1 MVNND
6 QPDQPNQSDQKDPP
20 NQEQSTNRSK
30 SKWLVPLLAGIIIGG
45 IIMLIIDPDFL
56 KNENGEQVSSS
67 EKAEINNGG
76 NSNEDISDQTIQV
89 DVTTQLTEIIE
100 EVTPAVVGISNI
112 QQNVSWGAGADGV
125 EAGTGSGVIY
135 KVEDGETY
143 IVTNH
148 HVIEDA
154 DTVEVIMSDETH
166 MEAEIIGSDLF
177 TDLAVL
183 KMESGNTDT
192 AMEIGS
198 SANLKVGEPA
208 IAIGNPLGVYLSS
221 TVTQGVISG
230 MERTIPMDFN
240 FDGRPDWQAE
250 VIQTDA
256 AINPGNSG
264 GALINLYGQLIGIN
278 SMKINEEAVE
288 GIGFAIP
295 IDSALPVIQ
304 ELEENGEVIR
314 PYLGV
319 EIYSIEE
326 LPQYEWRNTLKLP
339 LEVDGGVYVWS
350 VENASPAD
358 QAGLEQYDVIVALDG
373 EPVHNIIDLR
383 KILYEDKDVGEDVE
397 VTYYRNGKQNNTNI
411 KLDAQ

>member
-1 MVNND
+1 MEYND
-6 QPDQPNQSDQKDPP
+6 QPDQPQPP
-20 NQEQSTNRSK
+20 QPPGNKN
-30 SKWLVPLLAGIIIGG
+30 KWLVPLLLGIIIGG
-45 IIMLIIDPDFL
+45 ILVMLINPDFL
-56 KNENGEQVSSS
+56 NNEKTEQANL
-67 EKAEINNGG
+67 AEEENNETSG
-76 NSNEDISDQTIQV
+76 SNDDSAGQPMQV
-89 DVTTQLTEIIE
+89 DVSTQLTDIIE
-100 EVTPAVVGISNI
+100 QVTPAVVGITNI
-112 QQNVSWGAGADGV
+112 QQNVSWGAGADGI

-135 KVEDGETY
+135 KVENGETY

-154 DTVEVIMSDETH
+154 DAVEVIMYDDTH
-166 MEAEIIGSDLF
+166 MEADIIGSDLF

-183 KMESGNTDT
+183 KMESGNKDK
-192 AMEIGS
+192 AMEVGS

-208 IAIGNPLGVYLSS
+208 IAIGNPLGAYLSS

-230 MERTIPMDFN
+230 TERTIPMDFN
-240 FDGRPDWQAE
+240 FDGQPDWQAE
-250 VIQTDA
+250 VVQTDA

-295 IDSALPVIQ
+295 IDSALPVMQ
-304 ELEENGEVIR
+304 ELEEHGEVVR
-314 PYLGV
+314 PFLGV

-326 LPQYEWRNTLKLP
+326 LPQYEWRNTLQLP

-358 QAGLEQYDVIVALDG
+358 KAGIEQYDVIVALDG
-373 EPVHNIIDLR
+373 EPVYNTIDLR
-383 KILYEDKDVGEDVE
+383 KFLYEQKDVGDHIKVD
-397 VTYYRNGKQNNTNI
+397 YYRDGELNQTEI
-411 KLDAQ
+411 VLEVQE

>member
-1 MVNND
+1 MEYN
-6 QPDQPNQSDQKDPP
+6 DQPNQPQPGPDKK
-20 NQEQSTNRSK
+20 NK
-30 SKWLVPLLAGIIIGG
+30 GKWLIPLLLGIIIGG
-45 IIMLIIDPDFL
+45 IIVLLINPDFL
-56 KNENGEQVSSS
+56 HNENTAQISPAGE
-67 EKAEINNGG
+67 EENNE
-76 NSNEDISDQTIQV
+76 NADSNGVLEDQPMQV
-89 DVTTQLTEIIE
+89 DVSTQLTEIIE
-100 EVTPAVVGISNI
+100 QVTPTVVGITNI
-112 QQNVSWGAGADGV
+112 QQNVSWGADADGI

-148 HVIEDA
+148 HVIENA
-154 DTVEVIMSDETH
+154 DSVEVILHDETH

-183 KMESGNTDT
+183 KMDNENEDT
-192 AMEIGS
+192 PMEIGTS
-198 SANLKVGEPA
+198 ESLKVGEPA
-208 IAIGNPLGVYLSS
+208 IAIGNPLGAYLSS

-240 FDGRPDWQAE
+240 FDGQPDWQAE

-295 IDSALPVIQ
+295 IDSAIPVIQ
-304 ELEENGEVIR
+304 ELEENGEVVR
-314 PYLGV
+314 PFLGV

-326 LPQYEWRNTLKLP
+326 LPQYEWRNTLQLP
-339 LEVDGGVYVWS
+339 VEVEGGVYVWS
-350 VENASPAD
+350 VENLSPAD
-358 QAGLEQYDVIVALDG
+358 EAGIEQYDVIVALDG
-373 EPVHNIIDLR
+373 VPVHNTIDLR
-383 KILYEDKDVGEDVE
+383 KILYEEKEVGEV
-397 VTYYRNGKQNNTNI
+397 VTIDYYRDGELMQTELELEI
-411 KLDAQ
+411 Q

>member
-1 MVNND
+1 MEYND
-6 QPDQPNQSDQKDPP
+6 QPDRPQPPQPP
-20 NQEQSTNRSK
+20 GNGNK
-30 SKWLVPLLAGIIIGG
+30 NKWLVPLLLGIIIGG
-45 IIMLIIDPDFL
+45 ILVLLINPDFL
-56 KNENGEQVSSS
+56 NNESTEQANLTEEETNENSGSSDGS
-67 EKAEINNGG
+67 A
-76 NSNEDISDQTIQV
+76 DQPMQV
-89 DVTTQLTEIIE
+89 DVSTQLTDTIE
-100 EVTPAVVGISNI
+100 QVTPAVVGITNI
-112 QQNVSWGAGADGV
+112 RQNVSWGADADGI

-135 KVEDGETY
+135 KVENGETY

-154 DTVEVIMSDETH
+154 DAVEVIMYDETH
-166 MEAEIIGSDLF
+166 MEADIIGSDLF

-183 KMESGNTDT
+183 KMESGKEDK
-192 AMEIGS
+192 AMEVGS

-208 IAIGNPLGVYLSS
+208 IAIGNPLGAYLSS

-230 MERTIPMDFN
+230 TERTIPMDFN
-240 FDGRPDWQAE
+240 FDGQPDWQAE
-250 VIQTDA
+250 VVQTDA

-295 IDSALPVIQ
+295 IDSALPVMQ
-304 ELEENGEVIR
+304 ELEENGEVVR

-326 LPQYEWRNTLKLP
+326 LPQYEWRNTLQLP

-350 VENASPAD
+350 VESSSPAGK
-358 QAGLEQYDVIVALDG
+358 AGIEQYDVIVALDG
-373 EPVHNIIDLR
+373 ESVYNTIDLR
-383 KILYEDKDVGEDVE
+383 KILYEKKDVGDQVK
-397 VTYYRNGKQNNTNI
+397 VDYYRDGELNQADI
-411 KLDAQ
+411 VLEVQE

>member
-1 MVNND
+1 MEYN
-6 QPDQPNQSDQKDPP
+6 DQPNQPQPGPDKK
-20 NQEQSTNRSK
+20 NK
-30 SKWLVPLLAGIIIGG
+30 GKWLIPLLLGIIIGG
-45 IIMLIIDPDFL
+45 ILVLLINPDFL
-56 KNENGEQVSSS
+56 RNENTAQISPAGE
-67 EKAEINNGG
+67 EENNE
-76 NSNEDISDQTIQV
+76 NADSNGVLEDQPMQV
-89 DVTTQLTEIIE
+89 DVSTQLTEIIE
-100 EVTPAVVGISNI
+100 QVTPAVVGITNI
-112 QQNVSWGAGADGV
+112 QQNVSWGAEADGI

-154 DTVEVIMSDETH
+154 DSVEVILHDETH

-183 KMESGNTDT
+183 KMDNENEDT
-192 AMEIGS
+192 PMEIGTS
-198 SANLKVGEPA
+198 ESLKVGEPA
-208 IAIGNPLGVYLSS
+208 IAIGNPLGAYLSS

-240 FDGRPDWQAE
+240 FDGQPDWQAE

-295 IDSALPVIQ
+295 IDSAIPVIQ
-304 ELEENGEVIR
+304 ELEENGEVVR
-314 PYLGV
+314 PFLGV

-326 LPQYEWRNTLKLP
+326 LPQYEWRNTLQLP
-339 LEVDGGVYVWS
+339 VEVEGGVYVWS
-350 VENASPAD
+350 VENLSPAD
-358 QAGLEQYDVIVALDG
+358 EAGIQQYDVIVALDG
-373 EPVHNIIDLR
+373 VPVHNTIDLR
-383 KILYEDKDVGEDVE
+383 KILYEEKEVGEV
-397 VTYYRNGKQNNTNI
+397 VTIDYYRDGELMQTELELEI
-411 KLDAQ
+411 Q

>member
-1 MVNND
+1 MEYN
-6 QPDQPNQSDQKDPP
+6 DQPNQPQPGPDKK
-20 NQEQSTNRSK
+20 NK
-30 SKWLVPLLAGIIIGG
+30 GKWLIPLLLGIIIGG
-45 IIMLIIDPDFL
+45 ILVLLINPDFL
-56 KNENGEQVSSS
+56 RNENTAQISPAGE
-67 EKAEINNGG
+67 EENNE
-76 NSNEDISDQTIQV
+76 NADSNGILEDQPMQV
-89 DVTTQLTEIIE
+89 DVSTQLTEIIE
-100 EVTPAVVGISNI
+100 QVTPAVVGITNI
-112 QQNVSWGAGADGV
+112 QQNVSWGADADGI

-154 DTVEVIMSDETH
+154 DSVEVILHDETH

-183 KMESGNTDT
+183 KMDNENEDT
-192 AMEIGS
+192 PMEIGTS
-198 SANLKVGEPA
+198 ESLKVGEPA
-208 IAIGNPLGVYLSS
+208 IAIGNPLGAYLSS

-240 FDGRPDWQAE
+240 FDGQPDWQAE

-295 IDSALPVIQ
+295 IDSAIPVIQ
-304 ELEENGEVIR
+304 ELEENGEVVR
-314 PYLGV
+314 PFLGV

-326 LPQYEWRNTLKLP
+326 LPQYEWRNTLQLP
-339 LEVDGGVYVWS
+339 VEVEGGVYVWS
-350 VENASPAD
+350 VENLSPAD
-358 QAGLEQYDVIVALDG
+358 EAGIQQYDVIVALDG
-373 EPVHNIIDLR
+373 VPVHNTIDLR
-383 KILYEDKDVGEDVE
+383 KILYEEKEVGEV
-397 VTYYRNGKQNNTNI
+397 VTIDYYRDGELMQTELELEI
-411 KLDAQ
+411 Q

>member
-1 MVNND
+1 MEYN
-6 QPDQPNQSDQKDPP
+6 DQPNQPQPGPDKK
-20 NQEQSTNRSK
+20 NK
-30 SKWLVPLLAGIIIGG
+30 GKWLIPLLLGIIIGG
-45 IIMLIIDPDFL
+45 IIVLLINPDFL
-56 KNENGEQVSSS
+56 HNENTAQISPAGE
-67 EKAEINNGG
+67 EENNE
-76 NSNEDISDQTIQV
+76 NADSNGVLEDQPMQV
-89 DVTTQLTEIIE
+89 DVSTQLTEIIE
-100 EVTPAVVGISNI
+100 QVTPAVVGITNI
-112 QQNVSWGAGADGV
+112 QQNVSWGADADGI

-154 DTVEVIMSDETH
+154 DSVEVILHDETH

-183 KMESGNTDT
+183 KMDNENEDT
-192 AMEIGS
+192 PMEIGTS
-198 SANLKVGEPA
+198 ESLKVGEPA
-208 IAIGNPLGVYLSS
+208 IAIGNPLGAYLSS

-240 FDGRPDWQAE
+240 FDGQPDWQAE

-295 IDSALPVIQ
+295 IDSAIPVIQ
-304 ELEENGEVIR
+304 ELEENGEVVR
-314 PYLGV
+314 PFLGV

-326 LPQYEWRNTLKLP
+326 LPQYEWRNTLQLP
-339 LEVDGGVYVWS
+339 VEVEGGVYVWS
-350 VENASPAD
+350 VENLSPAD
-358 QAGLEQYDVIVALDG
+358 EAGIEQYDVIVALDG
-373 EPVHNIIDLR
+373 VPVHNTIDLR
-383 KILYEDKDVGEDVE
+383 KILYEEKEVGEV
-397 VTYYRNGKQNNTNI
+397 VTIDYYRDGELMQTELELEI
-411 KLDAQ
+411 Q

>member
-1 MVNND
+1 MEYN
-6 QPDQPNQSDQKDPP
+6 DQPNQPQPGSDKK
-20 NQEQSTNRSK
+20 NK
-30 SKWLVPLLAGIIIGG
+30 GKWLIPLLLGIIIGG
-45 IIMLIIDPDFL
+45 ILVLLINPDFL
-56 KNENGEQVSSS
+56 RDENTAQISPAGEEENNENADS
-67 EKAEINNGG
+67 NGVL
-76 NSNEDISDQTIQV
+76 EDQPMQV
-89 DVTTQLTEIIE
+89 DVSTQLTEIIE
-100 EVTPAVVGISNI
+100 QVTPAVVGITNI
-112 QQNVSWGAGADGV
+112 QQNVSWGAEADGI

-154 DTVEVIMSDETH
+154 DSVEVILHDETH

-183 KMESGNTDT
+183 KMDNENEDT
-192 AMEIGS
+192 PMEIGTS
-198 SANLKVGEPA
+198 ESLKVGEPA
-208 IAIGNPLGVYLSS
+208 IAIGNPLGAYLSS

-240 FDGRPDWQAE
+240 FDGQPDWQAE

-295 IDSALPVIQ
+295 IDSAIPVIQ
-304 ELEENGEVIR
+304 ELEENGEVVR
-314 PYLGV
+314 PFLGV

-326 LPQYEWRNTLKLP
+326 LPQYEWRNTLQLP
-339 LEVDGGVYVWS
+339 VEVEGGVYVWS
-350 VENASPAD
+350 VENLSPAD
-358 QAGLEQYDVIVALDG
+358 EAGIQQYDVIVALDG
-373 EPVHNIIDLR
+373 VPVHNTIDLR
-383 KILYEDKDVGEDVE
+383 KILYEEKEVGEV
-397 VTYYRNGKQNNTNI
+397 VTIDYYRDGELMQTELELEI
-411 KLDAQ
+411 Q

>member
-1 MVNND
+1 MEYND
-6 QPDQPNQSDQKDPP
+6 QPDQPQPP
-20 NQEQSTNRSK
+20 QPPGNKN
-30 SKWLVPLLAGIIIGG
+30 KWLVPLLLGIIIGG
-45 IIMLIIDPDFL
+45 ILVMLINSDFL
-56 KNENGEQVSSS
+56 NNENTEQANL
-67 EKAEINNGG
+67 AEEENNETSG
-76 NSNEDISDQTIQV
+76 SNDHSAGQPMQV
-89 DVTTQLTEIIE
+89 DVSTQLTDIIE
-100 EVTPAVVGISNI
+100 QVTPAVVGITNI
-112 QQNVSWGAGADGV
+112 QQNVSWGAGADGI

-135 KVEDGETY
+135 KVENGETY

-154 DTVEVIMSDETH
+154 DAVEVIMYDDTH
-166 MEAEIIGSDLF
+166 MEADIIGSDLF

-183 KMESGNTDT
+183 KMESGNKDK
-192 AMEIGS
+192 AMEVGS

-208 IAIGNPLGVYLSS
+208 IAIGNPLGAYLSS

-230 MERTIPMDFN
+230 TERTIPMDFN
-240 FDGRPDWQAE
+240 FDGQPDWQAE
-250 VIQTDA
+250 VVQTDA

-295 IDSALPVIQ
+295 IDSALPVMQ
-304 ELEENGEVIR
+304 ELEEHGEVVR
-314 PYLGV
+314 PFLGV

-326 LPQYEWRNTLKLP
+326 LPQYEWRNTLQLP

-358 QAGLEQYDVIVALDG
+358 KAGIEQYDVIVALDG
-373 EPVHNIIDLR
+373 EPVYNTIDLR
-383 KILYEDKDVGEDVE
+383 KILYEQKDVGDHIKVD
-397 VTYYRNGKQNNTNI
+397 YYRDGELNQTEI
-411 KLDAQ
+411 VLEVQE

>member
-1 MVNND
+1 MAYPLTARYYYWRNYRVAYKSDFLHNENTAQISPAGEEENNENADSNGVLED
-6 QPDQPNQSDQKDPP
+6 QP
-20 NQEQSTNRSK
+20 
-30 SKWLVPLLAGIIIGG
+30 
-45 IIMLIIDPDFL
+45 M
-56 KNENGEQVSSS
+56 
-67 EKAEINNGG
+67 
-76 NSNEDISDQTIQV
+76 QV
-89 DVTTQLTEIIE
+89 DVSTQLTEIIE
-100 EVTPAVVGISNI
+100 QVTPTVVGITNI
-112 QQNVSWGAGADGV
+112 QQNVSWGADADGI

-148 HVIEDA
+148 HVIENA
-154 DTVEVIMSDETH
+154 DSVEVILHDETH

-183 KMESGNTDT
+183 KMDNENEDT
-192 AMEIGS
+192 PMEIGTS
-198 SANLKVGEPA
+198 ESLKVGEPA
-208 IAIGNPLGVYLSS
+208 IAIGNPLGAYLSS

-240 FDGRPDWQAE
+240 FDGQPDWQAE

-295 IDSALPVIQ
+295 IDSAIPVIQ
-304 ELEENGEVIR
+304 ELEENGEVVR
-314 PYLGV
+314 PFLGV

-326 LPQYEWRNTLKLP
+326 LPQYEWRNTLQLP
-339 LEVDGGVYVWS
+339 VEVEGGVYVWS
-350 VENASPAD
+350 VENLSPAD
-358 QAGLEQYDVIVALDG
+358 EAGIEQYDVIVALDG
-373 EPVHNIIDLR
+373 VPVHNTIDLR
-383 KILYEDKDVGEDVE
+383 KILYEEKEVGEV
-397 VTYYRNGKQNNTNI
+397 VTIDYYRDGELMQTELELEI
-411 KLDAQ
+411 Q

>member
-1 MVNND
+1 MEYN
-6 QPDQPNQSDQKDPP
+6 DQPNQPQPGPDKK
-20 NQEQSTNRSK
+20 NK
-30 SKWLVPLLAGIIIGG
+30 GKWLIPLLLGIIIGG
-45 IIMLIIDPDFL
+45 ILVLLINPDFL
-56 KNENGEQVSSS
+56 RNENTAQISPAGE
-67 EKAEINNGG
+67 EENNE
-76 NSNEDISDQTIQV
+76 NADSNGVLEDQPMQV
-89 DVTTQLTEIIE
+89 DVSTQLTEIIE
-100 EVTPAVVGISNI
+100 QVTPTVVGITNI
-112 QQNVSWGAGADGV
+112 QQNVSWGADADGI

-154 DTVEVIMSDETH
+154 DSVEVILHDETH

-183 KMESGNTDT
+183 KMDNENEDT
-192 AMEIGS
+192 PMEIGTS
-198 SANLKVGEPA
+198 ESLKVGEPA
-208 IAIGNPLGVYLSS
+208 IAIGNPLGAYLSS

-240 FDGRPDWQAE
+240 FDGQPDWQAE

-295 IDSALPVIQ
+295 IDSAIPVIQ
-304 ELEENGEVIR
+304 ELEENGEVVR
-314 PYLGV
+314 PFLGV

-326 LPQYEWRNTLKLP
+326 LPQYEWRNTLQLP
-339 LEVDGGVYVWS
+339 VEVEGGVYVWS
-350 VENASPAD
+350 VENLSPAD
-358 QAGLEQYDVIVALDG
+358 EAGIQQYDVIVALDG
-373 EPVHNIIDLR
+373 VPVHNTIDLR
-383 KILYEDKDVGEDVE
+383 KILYEEKEVGEV
-397 VTYYRNGKQNNTNI
+397 VTIDYYRDGELMQTELELEI
-411 KLDAQ
+411 Q

>member
-1 MVNND
+1 MEYN
-6 QPDQPNQSDQKDPP
+6 DQPNQPQPEPKPDKE
-20 NQEQSTNRSK
+20 NKR
-30 SKWLVPLLAGIIIGG
+30 KWLVPLLSGIIIGG
-45 IIMLIIDPDFL
+45 ILVLLINPDFL
-56 KNENGEQVSSS
+56 HRENAEQISPAAEDETNENTGDS
-67 EKAEINNGG
+67 GG
-76 NSNEDISDQTIQV
+76 LEDQPLQV
-89 DVTTQLTEIIE
+89 DVSTQLTDIIE
-100 EVTPAVVGISNI
+100 QVTPAVVGITNI
-112 QQNVSWGAGADGV
+112 QQNVSWGADADGI

-135 KVEDGETY
+135 KVEDDETY

-154 DTVEVIMSDETH
+154 DSVEVIMHDETH
-166 MEAEIIGSDLF
+166 LEAELIGSDLF

-183 KMESGNTDT
+183 KMESRNEDK
-192 AMEIGS
+192 AIEIGTS
-198 SANLKVGEPA
+198 ESLKVGEPA
-208 IAIGNPLGVYLSS
+208 IAIGNPLGAYLSS

-240 FDGRPDWQAE
+240 FDGQPDWQAE

-295 IDSALPVIQ
+295 IDSAIPVIQ
-304 ELEENGEVIR
+304 ELEENGEVVR

-326 LPQYEWRNTLKLP
+326 LPQYEWRNTLQLP
-339 LEVDGGVYVWS
+339 VEVEGGVYVWS
-350 VENASPAD
+350 VENLSPAD
-358 QAGLEQYDVIVALDG
+358 KAGMEQYDVIVALDG
-373 EPVHNIIDLR
+373 VPVHNTIDLR
-383 KILYEDKDVGEDVE
+383 KILYEDKEVGDS
-397 VTYYRNGKQNNTNI
+397 VTVDYYRDGELNQAEI
-411 KLDAQ
+411 ELEVQ

>member
-1 MVNND
+1 MEYN
-6 QPDQPNQSDQKDPP
+6 DQPNQPQPGPGKK
-20 NQEQSTNRSK
+20 NK
-30 SKWLVPLLAGIIIGG
+30 GKWLIPLLLGIIIGG
-45 IIMLIIDPDFL
+45 IIVLLINPDFL
-56 KNENGEQVSSS
+56 HNENTAQISPAGE
-67 EKAEINNGG
+67 EENNE
-76 NSNEDISDQTIQV
+76 NADSNGVLEDQPMQV
-89 DVTTQLTEIIE
+89 DVSTQLTEIIE
-100 EVTPAVVGISNI
+100 QVTPAVVGITNI
-112 QQNVSWGAGADGV
+112 QQNVSWGADADGI

-154 DTVEVIMSDETH
+154 DSVEVILYDETH

-183 KMESGNTDT
+183 KMDNENEDT
-192 AMEIGS
+192 PMEIGTS
-198 SANLKVGEPA
+198 ESLKVGEPA
-208 IAIGNPLGVYLSS
+208 IAIGNPLGAYLSS

-240 FDGRPDWQAE
+240 FDGQPDWQAE

-295 IDSALPVIQ
+295 IDSAIPVIQ
-304 ELEENGEVIR
+304 ELEEKGEVVR
-314 PYLGV
+314 PFLGV

-326 LPQYEWRNTLKLP
+326 LPQYEWRNTLQLP
-339 LEVDGGVYVWS
+339 VEVEGGVYVWS
-350 VENASPAD
+350 VENLSPAD
-358 QAGLEQYDVIVALDG
+358 EAGIQQYDVIVALDG
-373 EPVHNIIDLR
+373 VPVHNTIDLR
-383 KILYEDKDVGEDVE
+383 KILYEEKEVGEV
-397 VTYYRNGKQNNTNI
+397 VTIDYYRDGELMQTELELEI
-411 KLDAQ
+411 Q

>member
-1 MVNND
+1 MEYN
-6 QPDQPNQSDQKDPP
+6 DQPNQPQPEPKPDKE
-20 NQEQSTNRSK
+20 NKR
-30 SKWLVPLLAGIIIGG
+30 KWLVPLLSGIIIGG
-45 IIMLIIDPDFL
+45 ILVLLINPDFL
-56 KNENGEQVSSS
+56 HRENAEQISPAAEDETNENTGDS
-67 EKAEINNGG
+67 GG
-76 NSNEDISDQTIQV
+76 LEDQPLQV
-89 DVTTQLTEIIE
+89 DVSTQLTDIIE
-100 EVTPAVVGISNI
+100 QVTPAVVGITNI
-112 QQNVSWGAGADGV
+112 QQNVSWGAGADGI

-135 KVEDGETY
+135 KVEDDETY

-154 DTVEVIMSDETH
+154 DAVEVIMHDETH
-166 MEAEIIGSDLF
+166 LEAELIGSDLF

-183 KMESGNTDT
+183 KMESRNEDK
-192 AMEIGS
+192 AIEIGTS
-198 SANLKVGEPA
+198 ESLKVGEPA
-208 IAIGNPLGVYLSS
+208 IAIGNPLGAYLSS

-240 FDGRPDWQAE
+240 FDGQPDWQAE

-295 IDSALPVIQ
+295 IDSAIPVIQ
-304 ELEENGEVIR
+304 ELEENGEVVR

-326 LPQYEWRNTLKLP
+326 LPQYEWRNTLQLP
-339 LEVDGGVYVWS
+339 VEVEGGVYVWS
-350 VENASPAD
+350 VENLSPAD
-358 QAGLEQYDVIVALDG
+358 KAGMEQYDVIVALDG
-373 EPVHNIIDLR
+373 VPVHNTIDLR
-383 KILYEDKDVGEDVE
+383 KILYEDKEVGDS
-397 VTYYRNGKQNNTNI
+397 VTVDYYRDGELNQAEI
-411 KLDAQ
+411 ELEVQ

>member
-1 MVNND
+1 MEYN
-6 QPDQPNQSDQKDPP
+6 DQPNQPQP
-20 NQEQSTNRSK
+20 ESK
-30 SKWLVPLLAGIIIGG
+30 PDKKGKRKWLVPLLLGIIIGG
-45 IIMLIIDPDFL
+45 ILVLLINPDFL
-56 KNENGEQVSSS
+56 QKENAEQISPAD
-67 EKAEINNGG
+67 KGEINGSASNNNGL
-76 NSNEDISDQTIQV
+76 EQPLQV
-89 DVTTQLTEIIE
+89 DVSTQLTDIIE
-100 EVTPAVVGISNI
+100 QVTPAVVGITNL
-112 QQNVSWGAGADGV
+112 QQNVSWGADADGI

-135 KVEDGETY
+135 KVEGGETY

-154 DTVEVIMSDETH
+154 DAVEVIMYDETH
-166 MEAEIIGSDLF
+166 LEAEIIGSDLF

-183 KMESGNTDT
+183 KMDSRDEDM
-192 AMEIGS
+192 AMEIGTS
-198 SANLKVGEPA
+198 ENLKVGEPA
-208 IAIGNPLGVYLSS
+208 VAVGNPLGAYLSS

-240 FDGRPDWQAE
+240 FDGQPDWQAE

-264 GALINLYGQLIGIN
+264 GALVNLYGQLIGIN

-295 IDSALPVIQ
+295 IDSAIPVIE

-326 LPQYEWRNTLKLP
+326 LPQYEWRNTLQLP
-339 LEVDGGVYVWS
+339 VEVEGGVYVWS
-350 VENASPAD
+350 VENLSPAD
-358 QAGLEQYDVIVALDG
+358 QAGIQQYDVIVALDG
-373 EPVHNIIDLR
+373 EPVHNTIDLR
-383 KILYEDKDVGEDVE
+383 KILYEEKEVGES
-397 VTYYRNGKQNNTNI
+397 VTVDFYRDGELHQEEME
-411 KLDAQ
+411 LEMQ

>member
-1 MVNND
+1 MEYND
-6 QPDQPNQSDQKDPP
+6 QPDQPQLPKPP
-20 NQEQSTNRSK
+20 GNKN
-30 SKWLVPLLAGIIIGG
+30 KWLVPLLLGIIIGG
-45 IIMLIIDPDFL
+45 ILVLLINPDFL
-56 KNENGEQVSSS
+56 NNENTEQANL
-67 EKAEINNGG
+67 AEEESNG
-76 NSNEDISDQTIQV
+76 NSGSIDDSAGQPMQV
-89 DVTTQLTEIIE
+89 DVSTQLTDIIE
-100 EVTPAVVGISNI
+100 QVTPAVVGITNI
-112 QQNVSWGAGADGV
+112 QQNVSWGAGADGI
-125 EAGTGSGVIY
+125 EAGSGSGVIY
-135 KVEDGETY
+135 KVENGETY

-154 DTVEVIMSDETH
+154 DAVEVIMYDDTH
-166 MEAEIIGSDLF
+166 MEADIIGSDLF

-183 KMESGNTDT
+183 KMESGNKDK
-192 AMEIGS
+192 AMEVGS

-208 IAIGNPLGVYLSS
+208 IAIGNPLGAYLSS

-230 MERTIPMDFN
+230 TERTIPMDFN
-240 FDGRPDWQAE
+240 FDGQPDWQAE
-250 VIQTDA
+250 VVQTDA

-295 IDSALPVIQ
+295 IDSALPVMQ
-304 ELEENGEVIR
+304 ELEEHGEVVR
-314 PYLGV
+314 PFLGV

-358 QAGLEQYDVIVALDG
+358 KAGIEQYDVIVALDG
-373 EPVHNIIDLR
+373 EPVYNTIDLR
-383 KILYEDKDVGEDVE
+383 KILYEQKDVGDHIKVD
-397 VTYYRNGKQNNTNI
+397 YYRDGELNQTEI
-411 KLDAQ
+411 VLEVQE

>member
-1 MVNND
+1 MEYN
-6 QPDQPNQSDQKDPP
+6 DQPNQPQPGPDKK
-20 NQEQSTNRSK
+20 NK
-30 SKWLVPLLAGIIIGG
+30 GKWLIPLLLGIIIGG
-45 IIMLIIDPDFL
+45 IIVLLINPDFL
-56 KNENGEQVSSS
+56 HNENTAQISPAGE
-67 EKAEINNGG
+67 EENNE
-76 NSNEDISDQTIQV
+76 NADSNGVLEDQPMQV
-89 DVTTQLTEIIE
+89 DVSTQLTEIIE
-100 EVTPAVVGISNI
+100 QVTPAVVGITNI
-112 QQNVSWGAGADGV
+112 QQNVSWGADADGI

-154 DTVEVIMSDETH
+154 DSVEVILHDETH
-166 MEAEIIGSDLF
+166 VEAEIIGSDLF

-183 KMESGNTDT
+183 KMDNENEDT
-192 AMEIGS
+192 PMEIGTS
-198 SANLKVGEPA
+198 ESLKVGEPA
-208 IAIGNPLGVYLSS
+208 IAIGNPLGAYLSS

-240 FDGRPDWQAE
+240 FDGQPDWQAE

-295 IDSALPVIQ
+295 IDSAIPVIQ
-304 ELEENGEVIR
+304 ELEENGEVVR
-314 PYLGV
+314 PFLGV

-326 LPQYEWRNTLKLP
+326 LPQYEWRNTLQLP
-339 LEVDGGVYVWS
+339 VEVEGGVYVWS
-350 VENASPAD
+350 VENLSPAD
-358 QAGLEQYDVIVALDG
+358 EAGIEQYDVIVALDG
-373 EPVHNIIDLR
+373 VPVHNTIDLR
-383 KILYEDKDVGEDVE
+383 KILYEEKEVGEV
-397 VTYYRNGKQNNTNI
+397 VTIDYYRDGELMQTELELEI
-411 KLDAQ
+411 Q

>member
-1 MVNND
+1 MEYND
-6 QPDQPNQSDQKDPP
+6 QQDQPQPP
-20 NQEQSTNRSK
+20 QPPGNKN
-30 SKWLVPLLAGIIIGG
+30 KWLVPLLLGIIIGG
-45 IIMLIIDPDFL
+45 ILVMLINPDFL
-56 KNENGEQVSSS
+56 NNENTEQANL
-67 EKAEINNGG
+67 AEEENNETSG
-76 NSNEDISDQTIQV
+76 SNDDSAGQPMQV
-89 DVTTQLTEIIE
+89 DVSTQLTDIIE
-100 EVTPAVVGISNI
+100 QVTPAVVGITNI
-112 QQNVSWGAGADGV
+112 QQNVSWGAGADGI

-135 KVEDGETY
+135 KVENGETY

-154 DTVEVIMSDETH
+154 DAVEVIMYDDTH
-166 MEAEIIGSDLF
+166 MEADIIGSDLF

-183 KMESGNTDT
+183 KMESGNKDK
-192 AMEIGS
+192 AMEVGS

-208 IAIGNPLGVYLSS
+208 IAIGNPLGAYLSS

-230 MERTIPMDFN
+230 TERTIPMDFN
-240 FDGRPDWQAE
+240 FDGQPDWQAE
-250 VIQTDA
+250 VVQTDA

-295 IDSALPVIQ
+295 IDSALPVMQ
-304 ELEENGEVIR
+304 ELEEHGEVVR
-314 PYLGV
+314 PFLGV

-326 LPQYEWRNTLKLP
+326 LPQYEWRNTLQLP

-358 QAGLEQYDVIVALDG
+358 KAGIEQYDVIVALDG
-373 EPVHNIIDLR
+373 EPVYNTIDLR
-383 KILYEDKDVGEDVE
+383 KILYEQKDVGDHIKVD
-397 VTYYRNGKQNNTNI
+397 YYRDGELNQTEI
-411 KLDAQ
+411 VLEVQE

>member
-1 MVNND
+1 MEYND
-6 QPDQPNQSDQKDPP
+6 QPDQPQPP
-20 NQEQSTNRSK
+20 QPPGNKN
-30 SKWLVPLLAGIIIGG
+30 KWLVPLLLGIIIGG
-45 IIMLIIDPDFL
+45 ILVILINPDFL
-56 KNENGEQVSSS
+56 NNENTEQANL
-67 EKAEINNGG
+67 AEEENNETSG
-76 NSNEDISDQTIQV
+76 SNDDSAGQPMQV
-89 DVTTQLTEIIE
+89 DVSTQLTDIIE
-100 EVTPAVVGISNI
+100 QVTPAVVGITNI
-112 QQNVSWGAGADGV
+112 QQNVSWGAGADGI

-135 KVEDGETY
+135 KVENGETY

-154 DTVEVIMSDETH
+154 DAVEVIMYDDTH
-166 MEAEIIGSDLF
+166 MEADIIGSDLF

-183 KMESGNTDT
+183 KMESGNKDK
-192 AMEIGS
+192 AMEVGS

-208 IAIGNPLGVYLSS
+208 IAIGNPLGAYLSS

-230 MERTIPMDFN
+230 TERTIPMDFN
-240 FDGRPDWQAE
+240 FDGQPDWQAE
-250 VIQTDA
+250 VVQTDA

-295 IDSALPVIQ
+295 IDSALPVMQ
-304 ELEENGEVIR
+304 ELEEHGEVVR
-314 PYLGV
+314 PFLGV

-326 LPQYEWRNTLKLP
+326 LPQYEWRNTLQLP

-358 QAGLEQYDVIVALDG
+358 KAGIEQYDVIVALDG
-373 EPVHNIIDLR
+373 EPVYNTIDLR
-383 KILYEDKDVGEDVE
+383 KILYEQKDVGDHIKVD
-397 VTYYRNGKQNNTNI
+397 YYRDGELNQTEI
-411 KLDAQ
+411 VLEVQE

>member
-1 MVNND
+1 MEYN
-6 QPDQPNQSDQKDPP
+6 DQPNQPQPGPDKK
-20 NQEQSTNRSK
+20 NK
-30 SKWLVPLLAGIIIGG
+30 GKWLIPLLLGIIIGG
-45 IIMLIIDPDFL
+45 IIVLLINPDFL
-56 KNENGEQVSSS
+56 HNENTAQISPAGE
-67 EKAEINNGG
+67 EENNE
-76 NSNEDISDQTIQV
+76 NADSNGVLEDQPMQV
-89 DVTTQLTEIIE
+89 DVSTQLTEIIE
-100 EVTPAVVGISNI
+100 QVTPAVVGITNI
-112 QQNVSWGAGADGV
+112 QQNVSWGADADGI

-154 DTVEVIMSDETH
+154 DSVEVILHDETH

-183 KMESGNTDT
+183 KMDNENEDT
-192 AMEIGS
+192 PMEIGTS
-198 SANLKVGEPA
+198 ESLKVGEPA
-208 IAIGNPLGVYLSS
+208 IAIGNPLGAYLSS

-240 FDGRPDWQAE
+240 FDGQPDWQAE

-295 IDSALPVIQ
+295 IDSAIPVIQ
-304 ELEENGEVIR
+304 ELEENGEVVR
-314 PYLGV
+314 PFLGV

-326 LPQYEWRNTLKLP
+326 LPQYEWRNTLQLP
-339 LEVDGGVYVWS
+339 VEVEGGVYVWS
-350 VENASPAD
+350 VENLSPAD
-358 QAGLEQYDVIVALDG
+358 EAGIEQYDVIVALDG
-373 EPVHNIIDLR
+373 VPVHNTIDLR
-383 KILYEDKDVGEDVE
+383 KILYEEKEVGEVVAID
-397 VTYYRNGKQNNTNI
+397 YYRDGELMQTELELEI
-411 KLDAQ
+411 Q

>member
-1 MVNND
+1 MEYN
-6 QPDQPNQSDQKDPP
+6 DQPNQPQPGPDKK
-20 NQEQSTNRSK
+20 NK
-30 SKWLVPLLAGIIIGG
+30 GKWLIPLLLGIIIGG
-45 IIMLIIDPDFL
+45 ILVLLINPDFL
-56 KNENGEQVSSS
+56 RNENTAQISPAGE
-67 EKAEINNGG
+67 EENNE
-76 NSNEDISDQTIQV
+76 NADSNGVLEDQPMQV
-89 DVTTQLTEIIE
+89 DVSTQLTEIIE
-100 EVTPAVVGISNI
+100 QVTPTVVGITNI
-112 QQNVSWGAGADGV
+112 QQNVSWGADADGI

-154 DTVEVIMSDETH
+154 DSVEVILHDETH

-183 KMESGNTDT
+183 KMDNENEDT
-192 AMEIGS
+192 PMEIGTS
-198 SANLKVGEPA
+198 ESLKVGEPA
-208 IAIGNPLGVYLSS
+208 IAIGNPLGAYLSS

-240 FDGRPDWQAE
+240 FDGQPDWQAE

-295 IDSALPVIQ
+295 IDSAIPVIQ
-304 ELEENGEVIR
+304 ELEENGEVVR
-314 PYLGV
+314 PFLGV

-326 LPQYEWRNTLKLP
+326 LPQYEWRNTLQLP
-339 LEVDGGVYVWS
+339 VEVEGGVYVWS
-350 VENASPAD
+350 VENLSPAD
-358 QAGLEQYDVIVALDG
+358 EAGIEQYDVIVALDG
-373 EPVHNIIDLR
+373 VPVHNTIDLR
-383 KILYEDKDVGEDVE
+383 KILYEEKEVGEV
-397 VTYYRNGKQNNTNI
+397 VTIDYYRDGELMQTELELEI
-411 KLDAQ
+411 Q

>member
-1 MVNND
+1 MEYID
-6 QPDQPNQSDQKDPP
+6 QPDQPQPP
-20 NQEQSTNRSK
+20 GNKN
-30 SKWLVPLLAGIIIGG
+30 KWLVPLLLGIIIGG
-45 IIMLIIDPDFL
+45 ILVMLINPDFL
-56 KNENGEQVSSS
+56 NNENAEQANL
-67 EKAEINNGG
+67 AEEENKENAG
-76 NSNEDISDQTIQV
+76 SNDDAAGQPMQV
-89 DVTTQLTEIIE
+89 DVSTQLTDIIE
-100 EVTPAVVGISNI
+100 QVTPAVVGITNI
-112 QQNVSWGAGADGV
+112 QQNVSWGAGADGI

-135 KVEDGETY
+135 KVENGETY

-154 DTVEVIMSDETH
+154 DAVEVIMYDDTH
-166 MEAEIIGSDLF
+166 MEADIIGSDLF

-183 KMESGNTDT
+183 KMESGNKDK
-192 AMEIGS
+192 AMEVGS

-208 IAIGNPLGVYLSS
+208 IAIGNPLGAYLSS

-230 MERTIPMDFN
+230 TERTIPMDFN
-240 FDGRPDWQAE
+240 FDGQPDWQAE
-250 VIQTDA
+250 VVQTDA

-295 IDSALPVIQ
+295 IDSALPVMQ
-304 ELEENGEVIR
+304 ELEEHGEVVR
-314 PYLGV
+314 PFLGV

-326 LPQYEWRNTLKLP
+326 LPQYEWRNTLQLP

-358 QAGLEQYDVIVALDG
+358 KAGIEQYDVIVALDG
-373 EPVHNIIDLR
+373 EPVYNTIDLR
-383 KILYEDKDVGEDVE
+383 KILYEQKDVGDHIKVD
-397 VTYYRNGKQNNTNI
+397 YYRDGELNQTEI
-411 KLDAQ
+411 VLDVQE

>member
-1 MVNND
+1 MEYND
-6 QPDQPNQSDQKDPP
+6 QSNQPHKENKG
-20 NQEQSTNRSK
+20 
-30 SKWLVPLLAGIIIGG
+30 KWLVPLLLGIIIGG
-45 IIMLIIDPDFL
+45 ILVLLINPDFL
-56 KNENGEQVSSS
+56 QGESENTEQISPAEEKNNGETPSGSNGNATTDQPMQIDVS
-67 EKAEINNGG
+67 
-76 NSNEDISDQTIQV
+76 
-89 DVTTQLTEIIE
+89 TQLTEIIE
-100 EVTPAVVGISNI
+100 HVTPAVVGITNI

-154 DTVEVIMSDETH
+154 DAVEVIMHDETH
-166 MEAEIIGSDLF
+166 LEAEIIGSDLF

-183 KMESGNTDT
+183 KMDSGNEDT
-192 AMEIGS
+192 VMELGNS
-198 SANLKVGEPA
+198 ENLKVGEPA
-208 IAIGNPLGVYLSS
+208 IAIGNPLGAYLSS

-230 MERTIPMDFN
+230 TERTIPMDFN
-240 FDGRPDWQAE
+240 FDGQPDWQAE

-295 IDSALPVIQ
+295 INSALPVIQ
-304 ELEENGEVIR
+304 ELEESGEVIR
-314 PYLGV
+314 PFLGV

-326 LPQYEWRNTLKLP
+326 LPQYEWRNTLQLP
-339 LEVDGGVYVWS
+339 VEVDGGVYVWS
-350 VENASPAD
+350 VENLSPAD
-358 QAGLEQYDVIVALDG
+358 KAGMEQYDVIVALDG
-373 EPVHNIIDLR
+373 QSVYNTIDLR
-383 KILYEDKDVGEDVE
+383 KILYEDKDVGDM
-397 VTYYRNGKQNNTNI
+397 VTIDFYRDGELHQAEM
-411 KLDAQ
+411 KLEAQ

>member
-1 MVNND
+1 MEYND
-6 QPDQPNQSDQKDPP
+6 QPDQPQPP
-20 NQEQSTNRSK
+20 QPPGNKN
-30 SKWLVPLLAGIIIGG
+30 KWLVPLLLGIIIGG
-45 IIMLIIDPDFL
+45 ILVMLINPDFL
-56 KNENGEQVSSS
+56 NNEKTEQANL
-67 EKAEINNGG
+67 AEEENNETSG
-76 NSNEDISDQTIQV
+76 SNDDSAGQPMQV
-89 DVTTQLTEIIE
+89 DVSTQLTDIIE
-100 EVTPAVVGISNI
+100 QVTPAVVGITNI
-112 QQNVSWGAGADGV
+112 QQNVSWGAGADGI

-135 KVEDGETY
+135 KVENGETY

-154 DTVEVIMSDETH
+154 DAVEVIMYDDTH
-166 MEAEIIGSDLF
+166 MEADIIGSDLF

-183 KMESGNTDT
+183 KMESGNKDK
-192 AMEIGS
+192 AMEVGS

-208 IAIGNPLGVYLSS
+208 IAIGNPLGAYLSS

-230 MERTIPMDFN
+230 TERTIPMDFN
-240 FDGRPDWQAE
+240 FDGQPDWQAE
-250 VIQTDA
+250 VVQTDA

-295 IDSALPVIQ
+295 IDSALPVMQ
-304 ELEENGEVIR
+304 ELEEHGEVVR
-314 PYLGV
+314 PFLGV

-326 LPQYEWRNTLKLP
+326 LPQYEWRNTLQLP

-358 QAGLEQYDVIVALDG
+358 KAGIEQYDVIVALDG
-373 EPVHNIIDLR
+373 EPVYNTIDLR
-383 KILYEDKDVGEDVE
+383 KILYEQKDVGDHIKVD
-397 VTYYRNGKQNNTNI
+397 YYRDGELNQTEI
-411 KLDAQ
+411 VLEVQE

>member
-1 MVNND
+1 MEYN
-6 QPDQPNQSDQKDPP
+6 DQPNQPQPGPDKK
-20 NQEQSTNRSK
+20 NK
-30 SKWLVPLLAGIIIGG
+30 GKWLIPLLLGIIIGG
-45 IIMLIIDPDFL
+45 ILVLLINPDFL
-56 KNENGEQVSSS
+56 RNENTAQISPAGQE
-67 EKAEINNGG
+67 ENNE
-76 NSNEDISDQTIQV
+76 NADSNGVLEDQPMQV
-89 DVTTQLTEIIE
+89 DVSTQLTEIIE
-100 EVTPAVVGISNI
+100 QVTPAVVGITNI
-112 QQNVSWGAGADGV
+112 QQNVSWGAEADGI

-154 DTVEVIMSDETH
+154 DSVEVILHDETH

-183 KMESGNTDT
+183 KMDNENEDT
-192 AMEIGS
+192 PMEIGTS
-198 SANLKVGEPA
+198 ESLKVGEPA
-208 IAIGNPLGVYLSS
+208 IAIGNPLGAYLSS

-240 FDGRPDWQAE
+240 FDGQPDWQAE

-295 IDSALPVIQ
+295 IDSAIPVIQ
-304 ELEENGEVIR
+304 ELEENGEVVR
-314 PYLGV
+314 PFLGV

-326 LPQYEWRNTLKLP
+326 LPQYEWRNTLQLP
-339 LEVDGGVYVWS
+339 VEVEGGVYVWS
-350 VENASPAD
+350 VENLSPAD
-358 QAGLEQYDVIVALDG
+358 EAGIQQYDVIVALDG
-373 EPVHNIIDLR
+373 VPVHNTIDLR
-383 KILYEDKDVGEDVE
+383 KILYEEKEVGEV
-397 VTYYRNGKQNNTNI
+397 VTIDYYRDGELMQTELELEI
-411 KLDAQ
+411 Q

>member
-1 MVNND
+1 MEYN
-6 QPDQPNQSDQKDPP
+6 DQPNQPQPGPDKK
-20 NQEQSTNRSK
+20 NK
-30 SKWLVPLLAGIIIGG
+30 GKWLIPLLLGIIIGG
-45 IIMLIIDPDFL
+45 ILVLLINPDFL
-56 KNENGEQVSSS
+56 RNENTAQISPAGE
-67 EKAEINNGG
+67 EENNE
-76 NSNEDISDQTIQV
+76 NADSNGILEDQPMQV
-89 DVTTQLTEIIE
+89 DVSTQLTEIIE
-100 EVTPAVVGISNI
+100 QVTPAVVGITNI
-112 QQNVSWGAGADGV
+112 QQNVSWGAEADGI

-154 DTVEVIMSDETH
+154 DSVEVILHDETH

-183 KMESGNTDT
+183 KMDNENEDT
-192 AMEIGS
+192 PMEIGTS
-198 SANLKVGEPA
+198 ESLKVGEPA
-208 IAIGNPLGVYLSS
+208 IAIGNPLGAYLSS

-240 FDGRPDWQAE
+240 FDGQPDWQAE

-295 IDSALPVIQ
+295 IDSAIPVIQ
-304 ELEENGEVIR
+304 ELEENGEVVR
-314 PYLGV
+314 PFLGV

-326 LPQYEWRNTLKLP
+326 LPQYEWRNTLQLP
-339 LEVDGGVYVWS
+339 VEVEGGVYVWS
-350 VENASPAD
+350 VENLSPAD
-358 QAGLEQYDVIVALDG
+358 EAGIQQYDVIVALDG
-373 EPVHNIIDLR
+373 VPVHNTIDLR
-383 KILYEDKDVGEDVE
+383 KILYEEKEVGEV
-397 VTYYRNGKQNNTNI
+397 VTIDYYRDGELMQTELELEI
-411 KLDAQ
+411 Q

>member
-1 MVNND
+1 MGLRPE
-6 QPDQPNQSDQKDPP
+6 QDP
-20 NQEQSTNRSK
+20 
-30 SKWLVPLLAGIIIGG
+30 
-45 IIMLIIDPDFL
+45 
-56 KNENGEQVSSS
+56 
-67 EKAEINNGG
+67 
-76 NSNEDISDQTIQV
+76 
-89 DVTTQLTEIIE
+89 
-100 EVTPAVVGISNI
+100 
-112 QQNVSWGAGADGV
+112 
-125 EAGTGSGVIY
+125 GVIY

-154 DTVEVIMSDETH
+154 DSVEVILHDETH

-183 KMESGNTDT
+183 KMDNENEDT
-192 AMEIGS
+192 PMEIGTS
-198 SANLKVGEPA
+198 ESLKVGEPA
-208 IAIGNPLGVYLSS
+208 IAIGNPLGAYLSS

-240 FDGRPDWQAE
+240 FDGQPDWQAE

-295 IDSALPVIQ
+295 IDSAIPVIQ
-304 ELEENGEVIR
+304 ELEENGEVVR
-314 PYLGV
+314 PFLGV

-326 LPQYEWRNTLKLP
+326 LPQYEWRNTLQLP
-339 LEVDGGVYVWS
+339 VEVEGGVYVWS
-350 VENASPAD
+350 VENLSPAD
-358 QAGLEQYDVIVALDG
+358 EAGIQQYDVIVALDG
-373 EPVHNIIDLR
+373 VPVHNTIDLR
-383 KILYEDKDVGEDVE
+383 KILYEEKEVGEV
-397 VTYYRNGKQNNTNI
+397 VTIDYYRDGELMQTELELEI
-411 KLDAQ
+411 Q

>member
-1 MVNND
+1 MGYND
-6 QPDQPNQSDQKDPP
+6 YPDQPQSQPKP
-20 NQEQSTNRSK
+20 SK
-30 SKWLVPLLAGIIIGG
+30 KKKGKWLVPLLTGIILGG
-45 IIMLIIDPDFL
+45 LLVLIINPDFL
-56 KNENGEQVSSS
+56 KSEDRGANSAKEEMNDGISSGNGTVEQPM
-67 EKAEINNGG
+67 
-76 NSNEDISDQTIQV
+76 QV
-89 DVTTQLTEIIE
+89 DVSTQLTEIIE
-100 EVTPAVVGISNI
+100 QVTPAVVGISNI
-112 QQNVSWGAGADGV
+112 QQHVSWGAGADGI

-135 KVEDGETY
+135 KVENGETY

-154 DTVEVIMSDETH
+154 DTVEVIMHDDTH

-183 KMESGNTDT
+183 KMESGKGDT
-192 AMEIGS
+192 ALEIGS

-230 MERTIPMDFN
+230 TERTIPMDFN

-295 IDSALPVIQ
+295 IDRALPVIE
-304 ELEENGEVIR
+304 ELEKNGEVIR

-319 EIYSIEE
+319 ETYSIEE
-326 LPQYEWRNTLKLP
+326 LPQYEWRNTLQLP

-350 VENASPAD
+350 VEKSSPAD
-358 QAGLEQYDVIVALDG
+358 LAGMKQYDVIVELDG

-383 KILYEDKDVGEDVE
+383 KILYENKNVGDTVE
-397 VTYYRNGKQNNTNI
+397 VTFYRNGELNKTDI
-411 KLDAQ
+411 ELDVQ